1 MKNSWVAFVNERD
14 APAAADQPRVE
25 ISSWRLVQAANGD
38 RRLLAI
44 LEGGSLRVTSR
55 IVNFDPVSVE
65 LITESNRR
73 YRLMR
78 PPEDRQVQHDLL
90 RANASRVGLGDA
102 ADISSDLW
110 SLVEGM
116 SPDPKSV

>member
-1 MKNSWVAFVNERD
+1 MKNAWVAFVNERD
-14 APAAADQPRVE
+14 APASADQPRVE
-25 ISSWRLVQAANGD
+25 VSSWRLVQAANGD
-38 RRLLAI
+38 KRLLAI

-78 PPEDRQVQHDLL
+78 PPEDRQVQHELL

-102 ADISSDLW
+102 TDISSDLW
-110 SLVEGM
+110 SLVEGI
-116 SPDPKSV
+116 SQDPKSD